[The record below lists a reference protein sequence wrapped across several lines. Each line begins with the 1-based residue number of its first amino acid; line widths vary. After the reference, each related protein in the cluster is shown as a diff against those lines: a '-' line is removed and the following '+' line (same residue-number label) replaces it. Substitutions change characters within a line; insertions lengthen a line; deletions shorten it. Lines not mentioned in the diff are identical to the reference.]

1 MINNVSFHFL
11 FFFSD
16 PIDSIH
22 LYSVR
27 PEDIGD
33 DSKYIEHEDGEDV
46 TIQAGDQFY
55 FRCVAR
61 SSNPPANVRVL
72 IGDRDI
78 TDKVPF
84 ELVFSGIRGS
94 VDINVAFGKK
104 ESNWEQECIPVG
116 CVPSATVAVC
126 WGCLV
131 PEVEGVCSRGA
142 WSWGGSIPACTEA
155 EPPCEQNDRQ
165 V

>member
-1 MINNVSFHFL
+1 MKKKTLKWHQIYLDYFGSWMDCSELILKNLQLQLLLIMINNVSFHFL
-11 FFFSD
+11 VFFSD

-33 DSKYIEHEDGEDV
+33 ESKYIEHEDGEDV

-84 ELVFSGIRGS
+84 EWVFSGIRES
-94 VDINVAFGKK
+94 VDINIAFGI
-104 ESNWEQECIPVG
+104 SLFWTG
-116 CVPSATVAVC
+116 
-126 WGCLV
+126 LL
-131 PEVEGVCSRGA
+131 
-142 WSWGGSIPACTEA
+142 
-155 EPPCEQNDRQ
+155 EPKWFPF
-165 V
+165 VI

>member
-1 MINNVSFHFL
+1 MENLQLQLSLLMFL
-11 FFFSD
+11 FFSCVFSD

-33 DSKYIEHEDGEDV
+33 ESKYIEHEDGEDV

-84 ELVFSGIRGS
+84 EWVFSGIRES
-94 VDINVAFGKK
+94 VDIHIAFGI
-104 ESNWEQECIPVG
+104 SYCEQAFRAKLISICYLNIFHT
-116 CVPSATVAVC
+116 S
-126 WGCLV
+126 
-131 PEVEGVCSRGA
+131 GVCLHQFLQIQFKILVTCG
-142 WSWGGSIPACTEA
+142 
-155 EPPCEQNDRQ
+155 N
-165 V
+165 